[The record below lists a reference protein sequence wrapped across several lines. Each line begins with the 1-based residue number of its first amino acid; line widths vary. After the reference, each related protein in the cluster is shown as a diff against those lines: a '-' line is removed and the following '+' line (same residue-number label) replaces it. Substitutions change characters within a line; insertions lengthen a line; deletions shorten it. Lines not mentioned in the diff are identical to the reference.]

1 MKSTS
6 VQKASAW
13 NAPTDSERWLTLAL
27 GVSLLGHAAVLGVQL
42 LLLWWRGPAGHP
54 ATLVYDREPVPR
66 VSAWSPQEVASPKV
80 QLKELARSMTV
91 TVSSAP
97 GNIPDIKGSQPIV
110 FGMPSP
116 KSEATG
122 HGLGAG
128 RTHLM
133 PEANARTGAWAAA
146 VDLTNIAAAAQGDPV
161 LLSYFGTIREQIQRI
176 ADSKEWAADGSLRA
190 GIVYV
195 GFVMGRDGILQ
206 SAAVVPERSSAST
219 QLCQVALQIIRASS
233 PFLPFPPSFKES
245 SKTIIIPIQFAFG
258 SS

>member
-1 MKSTS
+1 MKR
-6 VQKASAW
+6 ASAQQASVW
-13 NAPTDSERWLTLAL
+13 SSPTDSERWLTLAL
-27 GVSLLGHAAVLGVQL
+27 GVSLLGHAAVLGAQL
-42 LLLWWRGPAGHP
+42 FALWWRGPAGHP
-54 ATLVYDREPVPR
+54 VTLIYDREPVPR
-66 VSAWSPQEVASPKV
+66 VAAWSPQEVVSPKV

-97 GNIPDIKGSQPIV
+97 GQMPDIKAGQQII

-116 KSEATG
+116 KSEAAG
-122 HGLGAG
+122 HGPGAG

-133 PEANARTGAWAAA
+133 PEASAGTGAWAAA
-146 VDLTNIAAAAQGDPV
+146 VDLTNLAAAAQGDPV

-176 ADSKEWAADGSLRA
+176 ADAKEWAADGSLRA

-195 GFVMGRDGILQ
+195 GFVMGRDGALQ
-206 SAAVVPERSSAST
+206 SASVVPERSSASA
-219 QLCQVALQIIRASS
+219 QLCQVALQIVRSSS

-245 SKTIIIPIQFAFG
+245 SKTIVIPIQFAFG